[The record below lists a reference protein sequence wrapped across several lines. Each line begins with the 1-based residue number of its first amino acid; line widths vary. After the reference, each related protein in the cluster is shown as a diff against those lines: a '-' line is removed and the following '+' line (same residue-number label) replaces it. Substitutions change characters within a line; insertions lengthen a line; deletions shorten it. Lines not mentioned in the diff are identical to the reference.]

1 MSGDACHR
9 EHAAAAGKRVGAAD
23 FLYLAAAPTFAVMAL
38 LTCVLGGGAADALC
52 SMAGASPLSGM
63 VPMYLL
69 MSAFHLA
76 PWLKLTAHRR
86 RHLIQRSIPTERKQH
101 ERGLQRRLRLRR
113 GPL

>member
-1 MSGDACHR
+1 MSETHLGTSSSAR
-9 EHAAAAGKRVGAAD
+9 FGAAN
-23 FLYLAAAPTFAVMAL
+23 FLTLAAAPTFAVMAL

-52 SMAGASPLSGM
+52 SMAGASPFAGM

-86 RHLIQRSIPTERKQH
+86 GT
-101 ERGLQRRLRLRR
+101 
-113 GPL
+113 